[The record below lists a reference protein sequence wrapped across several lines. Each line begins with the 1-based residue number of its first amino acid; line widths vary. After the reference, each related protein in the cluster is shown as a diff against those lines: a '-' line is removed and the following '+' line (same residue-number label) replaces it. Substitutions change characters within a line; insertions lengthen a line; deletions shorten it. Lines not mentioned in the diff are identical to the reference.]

1 MNTDTIIAVDHVT
14 FGYRKRQTVL
24 DDVSLTVPQGQ
35 TLALLGYN
43 GVGKTTLFNLIVGL
57 LLPRCGSCGI
67 DLAHVTA
74 MRDV

>member
-43 GVGKTTLFNLIVGL
+43 GVGKTTDRKSV
-57 LLPRCGSCGI
+57 
-67 DLAHVTA
+67 V
-74 MRDV
+74 